1 MTQIA
6 GQTNYEIN
14 QEGYRHID
22 PMKESELGIGLA
34 NIGAWFSFLSSI
46 EYIGVLC
53 RERNDYTIIHL
64 HGYNYQKAIQEL
76 KELLESRG
84 EIMDIQYVHGQDYFQ
99 VWVRERRSEDIDILL
114 EGSSYQWQ
122 PQVWMF
128 AVFNADEWVI
138 EVDE

>member
-1 MTQIA
+1 MEEHKLV
-6 GQTNYEIN
+6 TN
-14 QEGYRHID
+14 
-22 PMKESELGIGLA
+22 LA
-34 NIGAWFSFLSSI
+34 NIGAWFSFLPSI

-64 HGYNYQKAIQEL
+64 HGYNYQKAVQEL
-76 KELLESRG
+76 RELLESRG

-99 VWVRERRSEDIDILL
+99 VWIRERRSEDIDILL

-138 EVDE
+138 EVTE